1 MDAVTLQK
9 VRAAIDQIGP
19 LPVLDRTVR
28 RVCVLAEIDSA
39 DLELISTIERD
50 ETFAVNLLRYANSA
64 AVARRIRPT
73 NIRDAV
79 TTIGRRELRRLALE
93 AATYRYLERVP
104 GNGGAS
110 RGHLHLHAVSVAT
123 CAAEAAERA
132 GADTDLAHLAGLLH
146 DIGKL
151 VLPLVFG
158 EEKLERIATT
168 HRAGAGR
175 VLAEREALG
184 IDHAAVGALVA
195 QLSEVPDAVVAAIAG
210 HHGAGDGV
218 LSPEAACVQV
228 ANSAVTLLAGI
239 TPDPEVLARA
249 LTVLGL
255 NASILDEL
263 AESVVPDPT
272 QPDGPLSRRIHELEG
287 AAQTDSLTG
296 VANRGHWFTFVAE
309 RLAAG
314 RGGAVFVCD
323 IDFLKQVNDTHGH
336 AAGDEVIVETAR
348 VLDRYGFAGR
358 LGGDEFT
365 VWLEGEP
372 ARAAVVSNEL
382 VVELAA
388 RLAKL
393 PRGCPATVSVGVA
406 MTDRH
411 GHELD
416 HLVET
421 ADRALY
427 RAKTSG
433 RMRACAAA

>member
-1 MDAVTLQK
+1 MDEGTSQK
-9 VRAAIDQIGP
+9 VRAAIEQIGP

-28 RVCVLAEIDSA
+28 RVCALAEIDSA

-73 NIRDAV
+73 TIRDAV

-104 GNGGAS
+104 GNGGVS

-146 DIGKL
+146 DVGKL

-158 EEKLERIATT
+158 EETLERIATA
-168 HRAGAGR
+168 HRGGSARAQ
-175 VLAEREALG
+175 AERELLG
-184 IDHAAVGALVA
+184 IDHAEAGALVA
-195 QLSEVPDAVVAAIAG
+195 RQSEVPEVVLGAIAR
-210 HHGAGDGV
+210 HHGGGEGV
-218 LSPEAACVQV
+218 LSPEAACVRV
-228 ANSAVTLLAGI
+228 ANSAVALLGGI
-239 TPDPEVLARA
+239 EPDPEVLAGA
-249 LTVLGL
+249 LAVLGL
-255 NASILDEL
+255 DASILDEL
-263 AESVVPDPT
+263 AEAVVPEPT
-272 QPDGPLSRRIHELEG
+272 QPDAPLSRRINELER
-287 AAQTDSLTG
+287 AAHIDSLTG
-296 VANRGHWFTFVAE
+296 VANRGHWFTFVGE

-314 RGGAVFVCD
+314 RAGAVFVCD

-336 AAGDEVIVETAR
+336 AAGDAVIAETAH

-365 VWLEGEP
+365 LWIEGEP

-388 RLAKL
+388 RLTAL
-393 PRGCPATVSVGVA
+393 PAGGPATASVGVA

-411 GHELD
+411 GFELD
-416 HLVET
+416 RLVET